1 VDIRDI
7 ARKLNVRYVLEGSVR
22 KAGERVRIIGQL
34 IDAASGAHLWA
45 DRVEGKLGDVFELQD
60 RVTECVACAIEPN
73 LQLAEI
79 ERAKRKR
86 AGSMDAYDYYLR
98 ALPASY
104 RPTPTGLDEALQLL
118 EKGFALDPN
127 YPGANAVGA
136 WLYFYRVAATWSTSP
151 GEDRANAFRLARA
164 AVDYGADDPF
174 ALALGGFLLAAL
186 GREIEAGVSAANRAM
201 EMSPN
206 STTVMQHLAW
216 TLTFTGDQ
224 DRAVGYFEVAIRLG
238 VSDPL
243 NYRALTGAAAASV
256 LAGRFATAIAF
267 GERARRIYAGWG
279 PTHRFLAAA
288 YAQTGDTAKAAGALA
303 HLHKLEPAVTISH
316 LQSFLPYQN
325 QQQAERLW
333 EGLRKAGMPE

>member
-1 VDIRDI
+1 
-7 ARKLNVRYVLEGSVR
+7 
-22 KAGERVRIIGQL
+22 
-34 IDAASGAHLWA
+34 
-45 DRVEGKLGDVFELQD
+45 
-60 RVTECVACAIEPN
+60 
-73 LQLAEI
+73 
-79 ERAKRKR
+79 
-86 AGSMDAYDYYLR
+86 
-98 ALPASY
+98 
-104 RPTPTGLDEALQLL
+104 
-118 EKGFALDPN
+118 
-127 YPGANAVGA
+127 
-136 WLYFYRVAATWSTSP
+136 
-151 GEDRANAFRLARA
+151 
-164 AVDYGADDPF
+164 
-174 ALALGGFLLAAL
+174 
-186 GREIEAGVSAANRAM
+186 M

-256 LAGRFATAIAF
+256 LAGRFADAIAF